1 MLPRVQYSAIS
12 MLILCP
18 MPLSCATCSLG
29 ILHSGNGTALTA
41 AAARMYAISLYAAPV
56 RRRCIRITLIS
67 SAIPWF
73 TERYGVGRRT
83 AYSELH
89 HLGAFRHALASSGSS
104 ITEPCG
110 GGTCGTL
117 VGQLVLGSSASVSV
131 PPSAL
136 GVSESLP
143 WRARLVLGGSG
154 VDLAESLPSLGVSA
168 LHSSRS
174 TQRPGT
180 CGSPGECTGDP
191 GSGVSEARLRFP
203 GAIMEIHSSLRTS
216 TAMRH
221 PPWAK
226 PQPPWGTAPD
236 EDSAFESFY
245 DYFCG
250 GQHSDAVHR
259 VPLLERLMEGFG
271 ENVPASPLPPRR
283 HHSHIPS
290 QVLSGELLR
299 PHGQDH
305 DVFRTPRLPTPRRR
319 GRPRKSAP
327 PGWLPRTAPALAQ
340 ETPGASDSDAPA
352 KRPRGR
358 PRKYPIDVQH
368 KETPL
373 HTPNWTRV
381 SATDRP
387 PRFPETHVLITRP
400 ARPAPPPWHSPDRR
414 APRPPAWQHFLRPVA
429 PNTQGTRY
437 TEPVPAGEPTRTPQD
452 YVALRHWQLVNM
464 ARGRQL
470 NERRLWELYVA
481 RRRSRVRAASVPL
494 QRPRPAPRKRS
505 CTI

>member
-1 MLPRVQYSAIS
+1 M
-12 MLILCP
+12 
-18 MPLSCATCSLG
+18 
-29 ILHSGNGTALTA
+29 
-41 AAARMYAISLYAAPV
+41 
-56 RRRCIRITLIS
+56 
-67 SAIPWF
+67 
-73 TERYGVGRRT
+73 
-83 AYSELH
+83 
-89 HLGAFRHALASSGSS
+89 
-104 ITEPCG
+104 
-110 GGTCGTL
+110 
-117 VGQLVLGSSASVSV
+117 SV

-136 GVSESLP
+136 GVSDSLS
-143 WRARLVLGGSG
+143 WHARLVFGGSG
-154 VDLAESLPSLGVSA
+154 VDLAESPPSLGVSA

-174 TQRPGT
+174 TQQPGT
-180 CGSPGECTGDP
+180 CIPSVGGTGDP

-203 GAIMEIHSSLRTS
+203 GAIMEVHSDLRTS

-236 EDSAFESFY
+236 EHSAFESFY

-250 GQHSDAVHR
+250 EQSSVTGHH

-299 PHGQDH
+299 PHGHNH
-305 DVFRTPRLPTPRRR
+305 DIFRTPRLPTTRRR

-327 PGWLPRTAPALAQ
+327 PGWLPRTAPAVAQ
-340 ETPGASDSDAPA
+340 ETPSASDSDVPV

-358 PRKYPIDVQH
+358 PRKYPIEVH
-368 KETPL
+368 HNERPL
-373 HTPNWTRV
+373 HMPSWTRV

-387 PRFPETHVLITRP
+387 PRFPETHVLIARSV
-400 ARPAPPPWHSPDRR
+400 RPAPPPWYSPDRR
-414 APRPPAWQHFLRPVA
+414 TPRPPAWQHFLRPVV

-437 TEPVPAGEPTRTPQD
+437 TEPVPPGQPTRTPQD

-470 NERRLWELYVA
+470 NERRLWELFVV

-494 QRPRPAPRKRS
+494 QQLRPAPRKRS
-505 CTI
+505 FTI